1 MMKLKNSLAVALF
14 FLVAASASARKTEI
28 RFWHI
33 LGYHVKPLIEEMV
46 DEYNRAHPDVSVKSD
61 FQGYFED
68 AQVKMLAAAVT
79 GQLPEVA
86 QVPVEFLQQ
95 YIENGLIAP
104 IDGDIPDELRNDV
117 PDKLWQL
124 AAREGR
130 IYGVPFCTLTDVF
143 VYNKNAFVKAGLDPE
158 KPPATWEEL
167 IADGVVLSRDED
179 RDGEPDSYAVAFYLN
194 GVYGLLPLLWANGGS
209 LFTDGG
215 SVNLTSGAMVKTIS
229 MVHDLIFRYRIMPR
243 KWTDWEN
250 AQAFLTGKIAM
261 GWFSSAGISYGE
273 QNLPWKMGVSQIPSL
288 NGKRFPVLSGTVLV
302 NFSRN
307 RKAKAAAEDFI
318 FWLLQKENDVL
329 LFEKIGF
336 LPARRSTADSLEVR
350 AFVQRNPSY
359 RVPIEALEYARPLPV
374 HPEFFKV
381 NQEIRDMLQ
390 RIILQGADPMGEL
403 VETEKKINAMLE

>member
-1 MMKLKNSLAVALF
+1 
-14 FLVAASASARKTEI
+14 
-28 RFWHI
+28 
-33 LGYHVKPLIEEMV
+33 
-46 DEYNRAHPDVSVKSD
+46 
-61 FQGYFED
+61 
-68 AQVKMLAAAVT
+68 
-79 GQLPEVA
+79 
-86 QVPVEFLQQ
+86 
-95 YIENGLIAP
+95 
-104 IDGDIPDELRNDV
+104 
-117 PDKLWQL
+117 
-124 AAREGR
+124 
-130 IYGVPFCTLTDVF
+130 
-143 VYNKNAFVKAGLDPE
+143 
-158 KPPATWEEL
+158 
-167 IADGVVLSRDED
+167 
-179 RDGEPDSYAVAFYLN
+179 
-194 GVYGLLPLLWANGGS
+194 
-209 LFTDGG
+209 
-215 SVNLTSGAMVKTIS
+215 
-229 MVHDLIFRYRIMPR
+229 
-243 KWTDWEN
+243 
-250 AQAFLTGKIAM
+250 
-261 GWFSSAGISYGE
+261 
-273 QNLPWKMGVSQIPSL
+273 VSQIPSL